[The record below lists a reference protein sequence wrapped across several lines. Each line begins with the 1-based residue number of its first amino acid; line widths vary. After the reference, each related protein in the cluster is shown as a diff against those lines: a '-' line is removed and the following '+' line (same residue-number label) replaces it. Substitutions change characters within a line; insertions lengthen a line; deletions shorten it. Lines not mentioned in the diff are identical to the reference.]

1 MTPAVLGVPSLGAW
15 VTMPGVPGYR
25 PPPMRLRLRP
35 LHVALGSL
43 LALVGT
49 ALAQEPGPPAARVA
63 PAPVDRSR
71 FVQVEGR
78 RFVLEGRAFR
88 FLGANASIMHGA
100 PHRAAVESTLD
111 AVAADGLKVV
121 RVWALGEQ
129 PEGSEPWTRDY
140 AFRIG
145 RDGWVEGSFAHLDRV
160 LDAARSRGLK
170 VIVVLANR
178 WGDYGG
184 IPRYLD
190 WAGVSLPLTRGALP
204 ETVLRSFF
212 GEASANEL
220 YRAHVER
227 VVTRVNPRTGLAYRD
242 DPTIL
247 SWELINE
254 SDASRHGRDALLG
267 WTRAMARYVRSLD
280 PSHLVAAGH
289 IGYTRQEQ
297 RDTWLAVQRL
307 PEVDYA
313 DAHAYPTL
321 LRSVR
326 TLPALDDFIDD
337 HVQLA
342 HHVVGKPFVWGEFG
356 FSTNERIHHGQRRAR
371 WFERFLARSEAD
383 GVDGALAWIYTVAG
397 DHPQEHG
404 LYVDGLAAARTRDV
418 RDVLARSASR
428 WNSGLLA
435 PPNPRLGEAMG
446 EAPLWATRRRV
457 AGPGRVG
464 AATVGGA
471 GARWSMRPEG
481 YAAIEAENVGR
492 WDGFSV
498 MHVYGS
504 GAARVTYRFRVSPA
518 ARRVALDARRVRVRL
533 RASSELPGRGEGS
546 TAEDESRLRITV
558 DGVALGEIGVPTDD
572 GAGRWIELASDAPEV
587 LATMRR
593 PGVHTLGLEVPAGP
607 LANGLC
613 VYGQATGVEPV
624 PEGSGALPGRVEIA
638 LGR

>member
-1 MTPAVLGVPSLGAW
+1 MGPSS
-15 VTMPGVPGYR
+15 
-25 PPPMRLRLRP
+25 MRLRLRP
-35 LHVALGSL
+35 LLVALL
-43 LALVGT
+43 AVLALGGV
-49 ALAQEPGPPAARVA
+49 ALAQPAPVVEPGVA

-78 RFVLEGRAFR
+78 RFVLGGRAFR
-88 FLGANASIMHGA
+88 FVGANASIMHGA

-111 AVAADGLKVV
+111 AIAADGLKVV

-160 LDAARSRGLK
+160 LDAARARGLR

-184 IPRYLD
+184 VPRYLD
-190 WAGVSLPLTRGALP
+190 WAGVSLPMTRGVLP

-212 GEASANEL
+212 AEAAANEL
-220 YRAHVER
+220 YRAHVQR

-242 DPTIL
+242 DPTIF

-254 SDASRHGRDALLG
+254 SDASRHGREGLLG
-267 WTRAMARYVRSLD
+267 WTRSMARYVRSLD
-280 PSHLVAAGH
+280 PTHLVAAGH
-289 IGYTRQEQ
+289 IGYTRREQ

-356 FSTNERIHHGQRRAR
+356 FSTNQRIHHGQRRDR
-371 WFERFLARSEAD
+371 WYERFLARSDVD
-383 GVDGALAWIYTVAG
+383 GVDGALAWIYTVAA
-397 DHPQEHG
+397 DRPQEHG
-404 LYVDGLAAARTRDV
+404 LYVDGAAVARTRDV
-418 RDVLARSASR
+418 RDVLARSAAR
-428 WNSGLLA
+428 WNSGLLS
-435 PPNPRLGEAMG
+435 PPNPRLGEAQG
-446 EAPLWATRRRV
+446 ERPIWATRRRLP
-457 AGPGRVG
+457 GPG
-464 AATVGGA
+464 TVGVARVRGSA
-471 GARWSMRPEG
+471 ARWSIGPEG
-481 YAAIEAENVGR
+481 YASIEAENAGR
-492 WDGFSV
+492 WDGFAV

-504 GAARVTYRFRVSPA
+504 GAASFSYRFRVSPA

-546 TAEDESRLRITV
+546 TAEDESRLRVSI
-558 DGVALGEIGVPTDD
+558 DGAALGEVAVPLDD
-572 GAGRWIELASDAPEV
+572 GAGRWIELVGDAPEA
-587 LATMRR
+587 LSAMRS
-593 PGVHTLGLEVPAGP
+593 PGLHTLRLEVPEGP

-613 VYGQATGVEPV
+613 VYGQSTDRESI
-624 PEGSGALPGRVEIA
+624 PEGSGPLPGRVEIE